1 MFQFIE
7 LTELFEEFEKIT
19 YHKEIVRKIANFFRD

>member
-19 YHKEIVRKIANFFRD
+19 YQKEIVRKIANFFRD

>member
-19 YHKEIVRKIANFFRD
+19 YHKEI